1 MDRTPVLLQVV
12 GVFTDVGYTR
22 CVEVAKTLAEDF
34 VTVTVDTIGLTETD
48 YEDWVVQKSKELGGE
63 AYDHS
68 SSPMIL
74 YNGCNYVGGTNSFF
88 VWARRVYDC
97 KINSTWLHEALMG
110 TTPTNDAFLKH
121 PHTDARHSFVEMELT
136 YGESKEQT
144 VGKVRIELFEE
155 YCPSGCANFKSLCSG
170 SNANGAT
177 YVGSPF
183 HRVVK
188 GGYVQGGG
196 KSNALYLC
204 TVFFL
209 FCSTL
214 LLCLGRV
221 HGIDVD
227 PMFSIFCCCFLV
239 VIITDNVEG
248 HGNGGKSS
256 TGDAVADESF
266 TLSHAATG
274 IVSMANDGPHTN
286 ASQFF
291 VTLKPL
297 PFLDTKFQAIGRVVS
312 GMQHFRGIE
321 NMKLENQRPVGT
333 CKISAA
339 SVLAEANGATSV
351 GSSKDEGKGSE

>member
-1 MDRTPVLLQVV
+1 MV
-12 GVFTDVGYTR
+12 
-22 CVEVAKTLAEDF
+22 
-34 VTVTVDTIGLTETD
+34 
-48 YEDWVVQKSKELGGE
+48 
-63 AYDHS
+63 
-68 SSPMIL
+68 L

-188 GGYVQGGG
+188 GGYVQGG
-196 KSNALYLC
+196 
-204 TVFFL
+204 
-209 FCSTL
+209 
-214 LLCLGRV
+214 
-221 HGIDVD
+221 
-227 PMFSIFCCCFLV
+227 
-239 VIITDNVEG
+239 DNVEG